1 MRNNKPSICF
11 VAHNAYG
18 ALAGV
23 DNGHVGGIETQ
34 QSRMSCWFA
43 NNGYEVSMITWDD
56 GYQNGDIVHGVKLF
70 KLCCR
75 NDGLPLIRFIHP
87 RWTSLISALEQA
99 NADIYYY
106 NCGDLALGQIAI
118 WSKMNGK
125 KLLYTLANEIDCY
138 MNLPALKEL
147 RERILYRYGLRNSD
161 AIVTQTRNQ
170 KNLLKEEYNLDSTVI
185 PMPFF
190 DVDLNNKIDSDT
202 FLKNKKKVLWVGRI
216 TKVKRVEL
224 FLDLA
229 EKMPQY
235 SFHVAGA
242 ANDNS
247 RYACEILSRM
257 KNISNVVYHG
267 RLLRHQV
274 YDLYNESMLLCSTS
288 IYEGFPNVYLEAWSF
303 GLPLITTFDPDDV
316 VSEFGMGQVV
326 TNIDGLRK
334 YVELFLSD
342 SNAWITASNSAI
354 SYIRSIHVDSITMPL
369 FEEAIC
375 RLYSPQGNRV

>member
-18 ALAGV
+18 ALASI
-23 DNGHVGGIETQ
+23 DNGHIGGIETQ
-34 QSRMSCWFA
+34 QSRMSRWFA
-43 NNGYEVSMITWDD
+43 NNGYDVSMITWDD
-56 GYQNGDIVHGVKLF
+56 GYQHGDVVHGVKLL

-75 NDGLPLIRFIHP
+75 DDGLPLIRFIYP
-87 RWTSLISALEQA
+87 RWTSLFSALKKA
-99 NADIYYY
+99 NADVYYY

-118 WSKMNGK
+118 WAKMNNK

-147 RERILYRYGLRNSD
+147 RERVLYRYGLKNSD
-161 AIVTQTRNQ
+161 TIVAQTKKQ
-170 KNLLKEEYNLDSTVI
+170 KNLLKEEYDLDSNVI

-190 DVDLNNKIDSDT
+190 DFDLNNRVDPDIL
-202 FLKNKKKVLWVGRI
+202 LKNQKQVLWVGRI
-216 TKVKRVEL
+216 TKAKRIEL

-247 RYACEILSRM
+247 RYACEMLNRM
-257 KNISNVVYHG
+257 ESISNVVYHG

-274 YDLYNESMLLCSTS
+274 YDLYTESMLLCSTS

-326 TNIDGLRK
+326 TNIDDLDK

-342 SNAWITASNSAI
+342 ANAWTNASNSAI
-354 SYIRSIHVDSITMPL
+354 SYIRSIHVDSITMPS
-369 FEEAIC
+369 FENIIC
-375 RLYSPQGNRV
+375 ELCSTPD